1 MFHRHLLCQVV
12 KQLLPLLHKNNILIK
27 SNILLTYQPLRDF
40 RWFQSDL
47 WPQKKHSNSSPWV
60 STTQLQM
67 STYVKWTLNK

>member
-47 WPQKKHSNSSPWV
+47 CHKRNTAAAAPGCPPHSYKYPLTSNGP
-60 STTQLQM
+60 
-67 STYVKWTLNK
+67 